1 MIDDS
6 IAKRHFKREVINQ
19 LAEKTEKLLYT
30 VNGQVLDK
38 KTRLINDII
47 SVKIYLRHSGLE
59 IFPTKDITFF
69 NSQVELIDELINSE
83 EYDEAALRLVC
94 LETILGLDIRLVT
107 TTSKIANSELNIP
120 EEYKPYI
127 DVTTFANVMPE
138 HKVTFKNKQSQKTFT
153 VKDNSSKRKSY
164 YKNGLLAVV
173 ESRQPKNRTNAKT
186 QVRREEGGYS
196 HK

>member
-6 IAKRHFKREVINQ
+6 IAKRHFKRTIINQ
-19 LAEKTEKLLYT
+19 FAEKTEDLLYT

-47 SVKIYLRHSGLE
+47 SVKIYIRHSGFEL
-59 IFPTKDITFF
+59 FPTRDITFF
-69 NSQVELIDELINSE
+69 NNQVELIDELINSE

-107 TTSKIANSELNIP
+107 IQSKIANSEVKIP
-120 EEYKPYI
+120 EEYEPYI
-127 DVTTFANVMPE
+127 DVTTFKDVMPE

-153 VKDNSSKRKSY
+153 GKDDSSKCKVY